1 MPKST
6 STQSWT
12 DKKSPD
18 AIADVSGETTI
29 EGGVDDE
36 HDDDDDET
44 RIKNATDL
52 ITMMRLRIIW
62 RFGMMY
68 RYEGLGSCQ

>member
-18 AIADVSGETTI
+18 AIADVSGETPI
-29 EGGVDDE
+29 VWGVDDE
-36 HDDDDDET
+36 HDDDEA

-52 ITMMRLRIIW
+52 ITMMRLRIIPI
-62 RFGMMY
+62 
-68 RYEGLGSCQ
+68 